1 MNYNPYSLEGKT
13 ILITGASSGIGRAAA
28 IECSKMGAKVI
39 ITARNEKRLTE
50 TLERLEGQDHEM
62 FSCDLSDESAIDSL
76 VGLLPEVQGLINNA
90 GFQKRLPVQF
100 LNQNDITE
108 VFQVNTLAPMLLLQK
123 LLKKKKLRK
132 GASVVFTSSLSGLGV
147 SSVGNSI
154 YTASKGAISAFIRC
168 AALEL
173 APKSIRINAVC
184 PAMIDTGIIA
194 NDTTMSPEQWEEDM
208 KNYPLGGYGRPNDV
222 AWAMIYLLSDA
233 SRWITGDNLV
243 IDGGVTLK

>member
-90 GFQKRLPVQF
+90 GFQKRLPVQMF
-100 LNQNDITE
+100 
-108 VFQVNTLAPMLLLQK
+108 F
-123 LLKKKKLRK
+123 
-132 GASVVFTSSLSGLGV
+132 
-147 SSVGNSI
+147 
-154 YTASKGAISAFIRC
+154 C
-168 AALEL
+168 
-173 APKSIRINAVC
+173 
-184 PAMIDTGIIA
+184 
-194 NDTTMSPEQWEEDM
+194 
-208 KNYPLGGYGRPNDV
+208 
-222 AWAMIYLLSDA
+222 
-233 SRWITGDNLV
+233 
-243 IDGGVTLK
+243 

>member
-1 MNYNPYSLEGKT
+1 M
-13 ILITGASSGIGRAAA
+13 
-28 IECSKMGAKVI
+28 
-39 ITARNEKRLTE
+39 
-50 TLERLEGQDHEM
+50 
-62 FSCDLSDESAIDSL
+62 
-76 VGLLPEVQGLINNA
+76 
-90 GFQKRLPVQF
+90 
-100 LNQNDITE
+100 
-108 VFQVNTLAPMLLLQK
+108 
-123 LLKKKKLRK
+123 
-132 GASVVFTSSLSGLGV
+132 

>member
-1 MNYNPYSLEGKT
+1 MNYNPYTLEGKT

-39 ITARNEKRLTE
+39 ITARNEKRLAE
-50 TLERLEGQDHEM
+50 TLEQLEGQGHEM
-62 FSCDLSDESAIDSL
+62 FTCDLSDEGAIDNL

-100 LNQNDITE
+100 LNESDITE
-108 VFQVNTLAPMLLLQK
+108 VFRVNTVAPMLVLQK

-208 KNYPLGGYGRPNDV
+208 KNYPLGGYGQPNDV